1 MLDNRTEMRERRMNP
16 GKGALIA
23 ELATLFVGLP
33 VLFRLFPVRLS
44 PLPALWLAA
53 LYCIHVLRRASGP
66 SAIRLWNAGPLAN
79 SIGSVLGVFTVAAV
93 IITATVWRLRPQ
105 ILFGFVR
112 NAPMFWALVMVL
124 YPVLS
129 VYPQGIIYR
138 AFFFERY
145 RSLFGSPAAMI
156 IASAA
161 AFAFSHIIFRSP
173 WSVALTFAAGLLFAW
188 RYYVT
193 GSLLVSSLEHALY
206 GCFIF
211 TVGLGG
217 LFFHGAGRTALGR

>member
-1 MLDNRTEMRERRMNP
+1 MNP
-16 GKGALIA
+16 PKGALIA
-23 ELATLFVGLP
+23 ELILLFVGLP
-33 VLFRLFPVRLS
+33 ILFRLLPVRLS

-53 LYCIHVLRRASGP
+53 LYCLRVLRRTSGFN
-66 SAIRLWNAGPLAN
+66 ATRLWNAGPLAG
-79 SIGSVLGVFTVAAV
+79 SIGSVLAIFTIAAIV
-93 IITATVWRLRPQ
+93 ITAAVWRLRPQ

-112 NAPMFWALVMVL
+112 NAPLFWVLVMIL

-129 VYPQGIIYR
+129 VYPQGVIYR

-145 RSLFGSPAAMI
+145 RPLFGSHAAMI
-156 IASAA
+156 LASAA
-161 AFAFSHIIFRSP
+161 VFAFSHIIFRNP

-188 RYYVT
+188 RYQAT

-206 GCFIF
+206 GCCIF

-217 LFFHGAGRTALGR
+217 LFYHGAGRTVIER